1 MQSPRI
7 PLHVDS
13 SANFDKADRPI
24 TVCSGDRSC
33 SYDVPV
39 RDITVTPDHPLS
51 TDLSQPDAAPRF
63 ELLGTSS
70 LSSYFNGYFSDRSG
84 LTLFRRLL
92 CSTQPLPR
100 TSATMRLFPCAL
112 PFRCVAYDLSL
123 SCRLRWARRFVNDVF
138 AWCSW
143 LEVGCPC
150 DWVHRNAFGR

>member
-1 MQSPRI
+1 MSDAQSLQI
-7 PLHVDS
+7 PQNANI
-13 SANFDKADRPI
+13 SADFDKACDRPT
-24 TVCSGDRSC
+24 TVCSRDRSG
-33 SYDVPV
+33 SDDEPV
-39 RDITVTPDHPLS
+39 RDITVTPDHPLA
-51 TDLSQPDAAPRF
+51 TDLPRQPGAAPRF

-123 SCRLRWARRFVNDVF
+123 F
-138 AWCSW
+138 AVSDG
-143 LEVGCPC
+143 LG
-150 DWVHRNAFGR
+150 DS